1 MLSLASRSLSCVL
14 RRWRASA
21 QLLVRIA
28 VLLNFGRIVVFM
40 LALLF
45 VGPAAAGQ
53 EGTDMRLED
62 MGFVMRPANAPEQ
75 LERLRLLPPRKFIA
89 RTKNG
94 TRYYIYADPDY
105 CQCVFLGNEQAMRNY
120 NNLVSPPP
128 QAPMVIGS
136 GDLPPTVTQQMI
148 EDVDPGVAIVD
159 GDILDY

>member
-1 MLSLASRSLSCVL
+1 MQSMLSLASRSLSCVL

-75 LERLRLLPPRKFIA
+75 LERLRLLPPRNHRPNQKRHTLLHLRRSRLLPMRVPWQ
-89 RTKNG
+89 RTGDEKLQQSCVAAAAS
-94 TRYYIYADPDY
+94 AD
-105 CQCVFLGNEQAMRNY
+105 GHW
-120 NNLVSPPP
+120 
-128 QAPMVIGS
+128 IG
-136 GDLPPTVTQQMI
+136 
-148 EDVDPGVAIVD
+148 
-159 GDILDY
+159 